1 MDTAGGALIVVDV
14 QNDFCPGGA
23 LPVPLGDEVVAPINT
38 VMRLFEHVVLSQDWH
53 PSGHVSFA
61 SSHPGKAVG
70 DTAIVAGLEQYLWPD
85 HCVQGTE
92 GAAFHPNLD
101 TDAASLILRKG
112 MRPTLDSYSCFFE
125 NDRRTSTGLEGWLRT
140 LDIERLFVT
149 GLATDYCVLYTVLD
163 ALALGFDVVVLE
175 DCIRAVGLP
184 PGSAERA
191 LDSMKQ
197 GGAVFALSEDIE

>member
-23 LPVPLGDEVVAPINT
+23 LPVPLGDEVVAPINS

-70 DTAIVAGLEQYLWPD
+70 DSETVAGLEQYLWPD
-85 HCVQGTE
+85 HCVQGTD

-112 MRPTLDSYSCFFE
+112 TRPTLDSYSCFFE

-140 LDIERLFVT
+140 LDIERVFVA

-184 PGSAERA
+184 PGSADRA

-197 GGAVFALSEDIE
+197 GGAVFALSEDIR